1 MKKSVLILSAFAI
14 LFLAFQS
21 FRFKSADPPVQSEDV
36 KALLKNSCFDCH
48 SNEASGDK
56 SKGALNFDEWSD
68 YKDSRKIS
76 RLDAICEVVE
86 EGKMPPEKYLK
97 KFPEKALSEE
107 HRALVCNW
115 AEEELGKLM
124 EGK

>member
-1 MKKSVLILSAFAI
+1 MKKTVLFLSACGI
-14 LFLAFQS
+14 LFFAFQS
-21 FRFKSADPPVQSEDV
+21 FRFKSADPPVLSEDV

-76 RLDAICEVVE
+76 KLDAICEVVD

-107 HRALVCNW
+107 QQALVCNW
-115 AEEELGKLM
+115 VEEELGNLM
-124 EGK
+124 GGN